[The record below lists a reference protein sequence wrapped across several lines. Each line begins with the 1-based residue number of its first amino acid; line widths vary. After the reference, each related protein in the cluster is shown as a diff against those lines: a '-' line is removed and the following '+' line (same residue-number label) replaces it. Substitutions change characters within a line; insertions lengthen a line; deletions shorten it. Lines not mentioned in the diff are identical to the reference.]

1 VALRPI
7 APLSPGTR
15 RRLALQRE
23 VSRLL
28 SPITL
33 PLVAVVLRFGLGYRI
48 EDLKALRRE
57 YRDICLEWDGSML
70 ICANHLT
77 MIDSFVIAWA
87 LGSPWWY
94 FGHFRTLPWNVPERS
109 IFATTPV
116 MRMLAYGL
124 KCLPI
129 ERGGNRAEIN
139 GVLARVTHALSRRN
153 VTLIFPEGGRSRTGR
168 VEVDSAASGVGRI
181 CRSVPGCRVIC
192 VYLRGDHQQG
202 YSGIPVRGEHF
213 RGSLS
218 IIEPKTDHQ
227 GLRASRD
234 VARQIAAR
242 LAEMEQE
249 YFDDRK

>member
-1 VALRPI
+1 
-7 APLSPGTR
+7 
-15 RRLALQRE
+15 LALQRE

-48 EDLKALRRE
+48 EGLNALRRK
-57 YRDICLEWDGSML
+57 YREMCLGLDGSML

-94 FGHFRTLPWNVPERS
+94 FRHFRTLPWNMPERS

-116 MRMLAYGL
+116 MRALAYAL
-124 KCLPI
+124 KCIPI
-129 ERGGNRAEIN
+129 ERGGNRVEIN
-139 GVLARVTHALSRRN
+139 GVLARVTHTLSNGN

-202 YSGIPVRGEHF
+202 YSRIPIRGERF

-218 IIEPKTDHQ
+218 MIEPKTDHQ

>member
-1 VALRPI
+1 MALRPI
-7 APLSPGTR
+7 APLPPGPR

-33 PLVAVVLRFGLGYRI
+33 PLTALVLRFGFGYRI
-48 EDLKALRRE
+48 EGHKELRRE
-57 YRDICLEWDGSML
+57 YRRICLEQDGSMM

-94 FGHFRTLPWNVPERS
+94 FGNFRTLPWNVPERS

-116 MRMLAYGL
+116 MRMLVYGL
-124 KCLPI
+124 KCVPI
-129 ERGGNRAEIN
+129 VRGGNRAEIN
-139 GVLARVTHALSRRN
+139 GVLARVTHALSKRN
-153 VTLIFPEGGRSRTGR
+153 VSLIFPEGGRSRTGR
-168 VEVDSAASGVGRI
+168 VEIDSAASGVGRV
-181 CRSVPGCRVIC
+181 CRSVPGCRVMCI
-192 VYLRGDHQQG
+192 YLRGDHQEN
-202 YSGIPVRGEHF
+202 YSEIPVRGEYF
-213 RGSLS
+213 RGSVS
-218 IIEPKTDHQ
+218 MIEPKTDHQ
-227 GLRASRD
+227 GLRGSRD
-234 VARQIAAR
+234 VARQITAR

>member
-1 VALRPI
+1 MTFR
-7 APLSPGTR
+7 PLSPSAL

-23 VSRLL
+23 VVRWL

-33 PLVAVVLRFGLGYRI
+33 PLVAVALRFGLGYRI
-48 EDLKALRRE
+48 EGFQELRRE
-57 YRDICLEWDGSML
+57 YRRICLEQDAPMM

-87 LGSPWWY
+87 LGSPGWY
-94 FGHFRTLPWNVPERS
+94 FAHFKTLPWNVPERS

-129 ERGGNRAEIN
+129 ERGGSRVEIN
-139 GVLARVTHALSRRN
+139 GVLARVVHTLTSRN

-168 VEVDSAASGVGRI
+168 VQVESAASGVGRI
-181 CRSVPGCRVIC
+181 CRAVPGCRVIC

-202 YSGIPVRGEHF
+202 YSEIPVRGERF

-218 IIEPKTDHQ
+218 MIEPKTDHQ